1 MSSARGHVIRR
12 RLQGV
17 AFLVVLAALLGLS
30 VAFYNKA
37 FADVATV
44 TLKTDTAGNQLQEA
58 SDVKVRGVI
67 VGDVRKVDASAR
79 GATIT
84 LGINPDYL
92 HEIPADVSAR
102 LLPKTLFGE
111 RFVNLQIPDS
121 PSQERLADGDV
132 IGQDR
137 SANAIELQKVID
149 DTLPLLQAVQ
159 PQDLSYTLGAVA
171 DALRGRGKSLGEN
184 LASTRE

>member
-1 MSSARGHVIRR
+1 MSSTRGRTVRR

-37 FADVATV
+37 FTDVATV
-44 TLKTDTAGNQLQEA
+44 TLEADTVGNQLKDA

-67 VGDVRKVDASAR
+67 VGEVRAVHADFD

-84 LGINPDYL
+84 MAINPRYL
-92 HEIPADVSAR
+92 PQIPDNVTAR
-102 LLPKTLFGE
+102 LLPKTFFGE
-111 RFVNLQIPDS
+111 RFVSLVPPPN
-121 PSQERLADGDV
+121 PSSQPLAGGAV

-137 SANAIELQKVID
+137 TKDAIELQKVID
-149 DTLPLLQAVQ
+149 DLLPLLQAV
-159 PQDLSYTLGAVA
+159 PPARPRAGGDPGRAVPA
-171 DALRGRGKSLGEN
+171 RRG
-184 LASTRE
+184 